1 MISGG
6 DLILS
11 IIIMLAV
18 FILIMCFCACICCK
32 DPDNNDKYYTFN
44 DKDEEITV

>member
-11 IIIMLAV
+11 IIIMLVV

-32 DPDNNDKYYTFN
+32 DPDNQDKYNRFN
-44 DKDEEITV
+44 NNDEIEI